1 MFKNLQKKW
10 NVSPKRL
17 WVILA
22 AFAIGGSLC
31 GFLGKKIMAFTGI
44 EKGVLYLACY
54 IIVVTLS
61 WPICV
66 VLISSLLGEYPFFK
80 NYLNNIYKKMT
91 GKSAANRFKIA
102 VFASGAGSNAE
113 RIIKYFSNEIE
124 SQISVDLLVTNKA
137 LAGAITKAKNHGVPF
152 IVINDQ
158 DLEVPTTLVQT
169 LKNKKITHIVLAGFL
184 KKIPKDILNIYPNR
198 IINIHPALLPKYGGH
213 GMYGHYVHEAVK
225 KNGDT
230 ETGISIHLVNEAYDE
245 GKLVFQKSCNID
257 VDDTA
262 ESIAQKVLLLEHTHF
277 APVIKDWILANDI

>member
-80 NYLNNIYKKMT
+80 NYLNNIYNKMIA
-91 GKSAANRFKIA
+91 KSANNKYKIA
-102 VFASGAGSNAE
+102 VFASGGGSNAE

-124 SQISVDLLVTNKA
+124 SQISVDLLVTNKIT
-137 LAGAITKAKNHGVPF
+137 AGAITKAENHGVPF
-152 IVINDQ
+152 ILINDQ
-158 DLEVPTTLVQT
+158 DLEVPTTLIQT

-213 GMYGHYVHEAVK
+213 GMYGNNVHKAVK

-230 ETGISIHLVNEAYDE
+230 ETGISIHLVNEVYDE
-245 GKLVFQKSCNID
+245 GKLVFQTSCNID